1 MTADFNL
8 NLLARINRE
17 LDGDFYLRQWCHRA
31 IYNEK
36 VGRIEMHLVSKG
48 PQTVTIAD
56 TAFKF
61 ATDEHIITE
70 FSYKYSPAEMIAM
83 AATAGLRFEKLWT
96 DEQKL
101 FGLFL
106 FAVP

>member
-1 MTADFNL
+1 
-8 NLLARINRE
+8 
-17 LDGDFYLRQWCHRA
+17 
-31 IYNEK
+31 
-36 VGRIEMHLVSKG
+36 
-48 PQTVTIAD
+48 
-56 TAFKF
+56 
-61 ATDEHIITE
+61 
-70 FSYKYSPAEMIAM
+70 MIAM